1 MSAKKPGIEV
11 HKFGGASLGD
21 GAAFRHAV
29 TIVQGRRAAPVVVV
43 SAPAGITDVLL
54 GLATR
59 AVAGDKGGREALD
72 RDVEALR
79 RRYHTIATAAV
90 GGKRGQR
97 AKNGHGVAAEI
108 DRSLDELASLLS
120 SLAALKELTPRT
132 RDFVVSRGERL
143 SAQMFAAA
151 LAAAGT
157 ASAYVDA
164 TEIVFTEGPFGGASP
179 NLALTDLA
187 VRKRLQPLVAA
198 GKVPVVPGFIGSA
211 NVDGHEDD
219 AGGSL
224 EERAVATLG
233 RGGSDL
239 TATLLGRALGASEV
253 SLWKDV
259 PGLLTADPRV
269 VPDARVIPQLHLR
282 EAAELAYYG
291 AKVLHPR
298 ALIPVAGRQ
307 LPVFVRPFGDPS
319 GPGTEISARRTLDKY
334 PVKALSAAG
343 GQALITVGGN
353 GMLGVPGIAARTFE
367 ALHREGISVSLIS
380 QSSSEQSICFAVP
393 SGAGKRARARLLEEF
408 HDEIGRKDID
418 GIDVQDGLA
427 TVAVV
432 GLGMAGHRGIAARVF
447 AALADA
453 GINIVA
459 IAQGSSELNISFVVA
474 AKDAA
479 PAQRAVHAAF
489 QLAKIGGGSATRAAH
504 RDVVLLGFGQ
514 IGRALA
520 GIMAK
525 ESKKS
530 LGGKR
535 NGASK
540 LRLAAAID
548 TTGFVFD
555 PGGLTARTVGELSD
569 AKQSGRSLAQA
580 RGGRPA
586 KPADALTLLSQHALA
601 NPILVDLTAADTT
614 PLVLAAVDAGMDV
627 VLANKRPLAG
637 PRRQSSELWEKVAAA
652 NQRMLTEATVG
663 AGLPI
668 FDSYRKLVESGD
680 RVLKIEGCLSG
691 TLGFVLTE
699 VERGKSFSQA
709 LRGAMGKGYTE
720 PDPRDDLSGTDVGRK
735 ALILG
740 RLLGFAG
747 EPDDVAV
754 ESLVPAALRGIAR
767 DAFLGRLG
775 EMDADWA
782 KRATAAK
789 AKGATLRYVASVSKD
804 KISVGLETVSRQ
816 SPFFGLK
823 GTDNQVAFTTVRYRK
838 NPLVIT
844 GPGAGPA
851 VTAAGVL
858 NDLLRLT

>member
-1 MSAKKPGIEV
+1 MAAKKTVVEV

-21 GAAFRHAV
+21 GASFRHAV
-29 TIVQGRRAAPVVVV
+29 SIVKGRPGPCVVVV
-43 SAPAGITDVLL
+43 SAPAGVTDALL
-54 GLATR
+54 ALATH
-59 AVAGDKGGREALD
+59 AVAGDRAGRGAPAV
-72 RDVEALR
+72 DVAALR
-79 RRYHTIATAAV
+79 ARYHDILTTAV
-90 GGKRGQR
+90 GGKAAP
-97 AKNGHGVAAEI
+97 AKAAAAEI
-108 DRSLDELASLLS
+108 DRSFDELGSLLS
-120 SLAALKELTPRT
+120 SLVALKELTPRT

-143 SAQMFAAA
+143 SAQVFAAG

-157 ASAYVDA
+157 PSTYVDA
-164 TEIVFTEGPFGGASP
+164 TDVVFTDGPFGGASP
-179 NLALTDLA
+179 NLPLTDMAARKKLA
-187 VRKRLQPLVAA
+187 PLVAA
-198 GKVPVVPGFIGSA
+198 GQVPVVPGFIGGA
-211 NVDGHEDD
+211 NVDSQDD
-219 AGGSL
+219 DGDAPG

-239 TATLLGRALGASEV
+239 TATLLGRALSAREV

-269 VPDARVIPQLHLR
+269 VSDARVIPQLHLR

-298 ALIPVAGRQ
+298 ALIPVSGRPI
-307 LPVFVRPFGDPS
+307 PVFVRPFADPDAA
-319 GPGTEISARRTLDKY
+319 GTEISARRTLDKY

-343 GQALITVGGN
+343 GQALMTVGGN

-367 ALHREGISVSLIS
+367 ALHQEGISVSLIS
-380 QSSSEQSICFAVP
+380 QSSSEQSICFSVP
-393 SGAGKRARARLLEEF
+393 EASGKRARGRLLAEF
-408 HDEIGRKDID
+408 RDEIARKEID
-418 GIDVQDGLA
+418 GIDVQPGLA
-427 TVAVV
+427 TIAVV
-432 GLGMAGHRGIAARVF
+432 GLGMAGHLGIASRVF
-447 AALADA
+447 SALADA

-474 AKDAA
+474 GKDVA

-489 QLAKIGGGSATRAAH
+489 QLAKIGGGSAMRAAH

-520 GIMAK
+520 GIMT
-525 ESKKS
+525 
-530 LGGKR
+530 KR
-535 NGASK
+535 KNGSTPK

-548 TTGFVFD
+548 TSGFVFE
-555 PGGLTARTVGELSD
+555 PGGLTARTVAELAE
-569 AKQSGRSLAQA
+569 AKQSGRSLGDTRAA
-580 RGGRPA
+580 RRGAPA
-586 KPADALTLLSQHALA
+586 ESLSFLAQHALA
-601 NPILVDLTAADTT
+601 NPILVDVTADDTT
-614 PLVLAAVDAGMDV
+614 PLLHDALGFGMDV
-627 VLANKRPLAG
+627 VLANKRPLSG
-637 PRRQSSELWEKVAAA
+637 QKQQSDALMAAVERGH
-652 NQRMLTEATVG
+652 QRLLTEATVG

-668 FDSYRKLVESGD
+668 FDTFRKLVESGD

-709 LRGAMGKGYTE
+709 LRRAMELGYTE
-720 PDPRDDLSGTDVGRK
+720 PDPRDDLSGADVGRK

-740 RLLGFAG
+740 RLLGFSG

-754 ESLVPAALRGIAR
+754 ESLVPEAMRKLAR
-767 DAFLGRLG
+767 DAFLSKLPDI
-775 EMDADWA
+775 DAAWTR
-782 KRATAAK
+782 RAAAAK
-789 AKGATLRYVASVSKD
+789 AKGATLRYVASVGKER
-804 KISVGLETVSRQ
+804 ISVSLHTVSRS

-858 NDLLRLT
+858 NDILRLT